1 MQRVKGGLA
10 EGKLRTPQANY
21 WGIRRKRSAEKT
33 KDMDSWNPSVW
44 SRLWNEMGV
53 DRVWLCL
60 QVVLGWGGGGG
71 DGKELTKDSLRRG
84 DVWSK
89 GSKGKVQAD
98 LKSGFHDGTHFRS
111 REGNRMEREPGGT
124 EPVHSRQVG
133 EVLGIPQI
141 LKGTLIDNS

>member
-53 DRVWLCL
+53 DRVWPCL
-60 QVVLGWGGGGG
+60 QVVLGWGGGWGRWEG
-71 DGKELTKDSLRRG
+71 VDQRFSKERRC
-84 DVWSK
+84 VE
-89 GSKGKVQAD
+89 QR
-98 LKSGFHDGTHFRS
+98 L
-111 REGNRMEREPGGT
+111 
-124 EPVHSRQVG
+124 
-133 EVLGIPQI
+133 
-141 LKGTLIDNS
+141 